1 MKTLAKYFL
10 QGLLYITPI
19 SVTVY
24 VLYWTF
30 LQFDK
35 LLGLEYPGVGILLLL
50 IIVTLIGWGGS
61 ALIQLPFFNFFKK
74 LLNRVPL
81 FKSIYSS
88 VKDIIEALIGQKK
101 GFNKP
106 VLVKLYE
113 HSDIRRIGF
122 VTDEGLTLLKSDIDL
137 VTVYLPHSF
146 AISGQ
151 LFLMPPDYI
160 QPIEGRPT
168 DIMKYIVAG
177 GITSLGNGD

>member
-1 MKTLAKYFL
+1 MKTFAKYFL

-30 LQFDK
+30 IQFDK
-35 LLGLEYPGVGILLLL
+35 LLGIDYPGVGILLLL
-50 IIVTLIGWGGS
+50 IIITLVGWGGS
-61 ALIQLPFFNFFKK
+61 SLIQLPFFSFFKN
-74 LLNRVPL
+74 LLDRVPI
-81 FKSIYSS
+81 FKTIYSS

-101 GFNKP
+101 GFSKP

-113 HSDIRRIGF
+113 NSDIRRIGF
-122 VTDEGLTLLKSDIDL
+122 VTDEGLALLKDDADL
-137 VTVYLPHSF
+137 ITVYLPHSF

-151 LFLMPPDYI
+151 LFLMPPNYLSPVD
-160 QPIEGRPT
+160 GKSA

-177 GITSLGNGD
+177 GITSLENGG

>member
-30 LQFDK
+30 IQFDT
-35 LLGLEYPGVGILLLL
+35 LLGIEYPGVGILLLL
-50 IIVTLIGWGGS
+50 VSVTLIGWGGS
-61 ALIQLPFFNFFKK
+61 SLIQLPFFNFFKN
-74 LLNRVPL
+74 LLDRVPL

-106 VLVKLYE
+106 VLVQLYE

-122 VTDEGLTLLKSDIDL
+122 VTDEGLELLANDGDL
-137 VTVYLPHSF
+137 ITVYLPHSF

-151 LFLMPPDYI
+151 LFLMPPHYLSS
-160 QPIEGRPT
+160 IEGKSG

-177 GITSLGNGD
+177 GITRVEE